1 MTTTSSAFNDVS
13 ASSEH
18 YSLQRFLAG
27 MFPDIE
33 IRRRYVEGAFKE
45 RPFMLVTM
53 TSHSTQRYS
62 TYAAYPIMDFVI
74 AYYAA
79 DFSDAQNA
87 IDKLSSL
94 SWKNTRIPVWDY
106 SNVNSP
112 LTTEDYLRVREATC
126 QLIADLDDQ
135 SLNNVMCEIALEGR
149 RSYGKFTDATVIESV
164 EIGVV

>member
-106 SNVNSP
+106 SSVNSP

-135 SLNNVMCEIALEGR
+135 SLNNVMCEIALEGK

-164 EIGVV
+164 EIGVD